1 MQIGFNAPTTG
12 PLIEPDSLRH
22 IITEGE
28 ALGFDYLTV
37 SDHIMVPRNLD
48 SKYPYT
54 DSGEFP
60 AGTAA
65 AWLEQ
70 LTTTAYIAAL
80 TTKLR
85 FVLSVMVVPHRPAVL
100 TAKILATIDY
110 LSKGRLTLG
119 IGVGWCR
126 EEFEAINAAPFDDR
140 GHVTDEWMMACKEL
154 WSKDDPRFDG
164 KYVKFSDVV
173 FTPKPVQQPIP
184 IWVGGESGPALRRT
198 ARYADGWYPVGTNPQ
213 FPMNTL
219 SKFKAGIA
227 RFRGVVEKAGRDP
240 SAITVGAARAGRA
253 GGAAAGDGR
262 RRAAAVHRRR
272 RRVRGRHQGAGGIG
286 RRRGRCAPVRRDG
299 AGHGG
304 QHAPLPRRS
313 DGEGPVGRKR
323 GDATRH
329 HDAHQRPDTEAQ
341 HGRGAGGRTAG
352 LRVGVVGRGLGHR
365 RGVAG
370 GLGPGAHHED
380 QGGHGNHAD
389 AGAHAVLRGDDRDD
403 AECAVRRALPA
414 AASGRRGRR

>member
-1 MQIGFNAPTTG
+1 MQIGFNAPTSG
-12 PLIEPDSLRH
+12 ALIEPDSLRR

-28 ALGFDYLTV
+28 ALGFDYTTV
-37 SDHIMVPRNLD
+37 SDHIMVPRNLE

-54 DSGEFP
+54 DTGEFP

-80 TTKLR
+80 TSKLR

-126 EEFEAINAAPFDDR
+126 EEFEAIAAAPFDDR

-184 IWVGGESGPALRRT
+184 IWVGGESAPALRRIM
-198 ARYADGWYPVGTNPQ
+198 RYADCWYPVGTNPQ
-213 FPMNTL
+213 FPMNTASRL
-219 SKFKAGIA
+219 KAGLA
-227 RFRGVVEKAGRDP
+227 RFRGFADKAGRDP
-240 SAITVGAARAGRA
+240 ASLQVALRVLIGPSARPRRTIDGEPEMFT
-253 GGAAAGDGR
+253 GGAADY
-262 RRAAAVHRRR
+262 
-272 RRVRGRHQGAGGIG
+272 
-286 RRRGRCAPVRRDG
+286 
-299 AGHGG
+299 
-304 QHAPLPRRS
+304 
-313 DGEGPVGRKR
+313 
-323 GDATRH
+323 
-329 HDAHQRPDTEAQ
+329 
-341 HGRGAGGRTAG
+341 
-352 LRVGVVGRGLGHR
+352 
-365 RGVAG
+365 VA
-370 GLGPGAHHED
+370 D
-380 QGGHGNHAD
+380 I
-389 AGAHAVLRGDDRDD
+389 AVLRDAGVSAVDVRLFATTVDATIDNMRRFRDEVM
-403 AECAVRRALPA
+403 AKVR
-414 AASGRRGRR
+414 

>member
-12 PLIEPDSLRH
+12 PLIEPDSLVR
-22 IITEGE
+22 IVTEGE
-28 ALGFDYLTV
+28 LLGFDYVTI

-80 TTKLR
+80 TSKLR

-100 TAKILATIDY
+100 TAKTLATIDY

-126 EEFEAINAAPFDDR
+126 EEFEAIAAAPFDDR

-184 IWVGGESGPALRRT
+184 IWVGGESAPALRRT
-198 ARYADGWYPVGTNPQ
+198 VRYADCWYPVGTNPQ
-213 FPMNTL
+213 FPMNTASRL
-219 SKFKAGIA
+219 KTGLA
-227 RFRGVVEKAGRDP
+227 RFRGFAEKGGRDP
-240 SAITVGAARAGRA
+240 ASLQMALRVLAGPSARPRRTIDGEGEMFT
-253 GGAAAGDGR
+253 GGAADY
-262 RRAAAVHRRR
+262 
-272 RRVRGRHQGAGGIG
+272 
-286 RRRGRCAPVRRDG
+286 
-299 AGHGG
+299 
-304 QHAPLPRRS
+304 
-313 DGEGPVGRKR
+313 
-323 GDATRH
+323 
-329 HDAHQRPDTEAQ
+329 
-341 HGRGAGGRTAG
+341 
-352 LRVGVVGRGLGHR
+352 
-365 RGVAG
+365 VA
-370 GLGPGAHHED
+370 D
-380 QGGHGNHAD
+380 I
-389 AGAHAVLRGDDRDD
+389 AVLRERPGRS
-403 AECAVRRALPA
+403 RRT
-414 AASGRRGRR
+414 R